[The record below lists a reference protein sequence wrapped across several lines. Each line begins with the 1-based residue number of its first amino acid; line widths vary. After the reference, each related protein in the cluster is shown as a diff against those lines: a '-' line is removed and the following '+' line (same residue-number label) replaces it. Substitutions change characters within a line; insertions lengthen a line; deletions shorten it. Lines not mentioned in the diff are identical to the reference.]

1 MARQWRSILLNRPWK
16 ATMERWPLAKRN
28 LFMLLVIDAG
38 NTNTSLGVFNDSE
51 LVAHWRLTT
60 ARSRTV
66 DEYGVHARNL
76 FELAGIDF
84 KTINAI
90 AIASVVPPL
99 NYTLKTMAESYFH
112 LTPLFVD
119 HTTDTGLTILYQPA
133 SDVGA
138 DRIVDAVAA
147 IQKYGAPCIVVDFG
161 TATTFNAINSKAQYV
176 GGAITPGIMISSDAL
191 FERTAK
197 LPRVDIRRPQKNNG
211 STTIAAMQSGLYY
224 GFVGLVDGVLRK
236 MIEEMGTT
244 PRAPRVIAT
253 GGLASLI
260 ATGSEF
266 IEQVDDTLTLEGL
279 RLVYE
284 RNASPKSKV
293 QTPNSES

>member
-1 MARQWRSILLNRPWK
+1 
-16 ATMERWPLAKRN
+16 
-28 LFMLLVIDAG
+28 MLLVIDAG
-38 NTNTSLGVFNDSE
+38 NTNTSLGVFNGAE

-84 KTINAI
+84 KAIDAI

-99 NYTLKTMAESYFH
+99 NYTLKIMAETYFH

-119 HTTDTGLTILYQPA
+119 HTTDSGLKILYEPA
-133 SDVGA
+133 ADVGA

-147 IQKYGAPCIVVDFG
+147 VEKYGAPCIVVDFG
-161 TATTFNAINSKAQYV
+161 TATTFNAINHQGEYV
-176 GGAITPGIMISSDAL
+176 GGVITPGIMISTDAL

-197 LPRVDIRRPQKNNG
+197 LPRVDIRRPQKVIG
-211 STTIAAMQSGLYY
+211 SSTITAMQSGLYH

-236 MIEEMGTT
+236 MIDEIGGTKM
-244 PRAPRVIAT
+244 PKIIAT
-253 GGLASLI
+253 GGLAPLI

-266 IEQVDDTLTLEGL
+266 IELVDDTLTLEGL

-284 RNASPKSKV
+284 RTSTPKLRVQSPKSE
-293 QTPNSES
+293 T

>member
-1 MARQWRSILLNRPWK
+1 
-16 ATMERWPLAKRN
+16 
-28 LFMLLVIDAG
+28 MLLVIDAG
-38 NTNTSLGVFNDSE
+38 NTNTSLGVFAGRE
-51 LVAHWRLTT
+51 LIAHWRLTT

-76 FELAGIDF
+76 FELAELDFEAID
-84 KTINAI
+84 AI

-99 NYTLKTMAESYFH
+99 NYTLKTMAETYFH
-112 LTPLFVD
+112 LTPMFVD
-119 HTTDTGLTILYQPA
+119 HSTDTGLEILYEPA

-147 IQKYGAPCIVVDFG
+147 IEKYGAPCIVVDFG
-161 TATTFNAINSKAQYV
+161 TATTFNAIDKEGRYV

-197 LPRVDIRRPQKNNG
+197 LPRVDIRRPQRVIG
-211 STTIAAMQSGLYY
+211 TSTVTAMQSGLYH
-224 GFVGLVDGVLRK
+224 GFVGLVDGVLRT
-236 MIEEMGTT
+236 MSQELGGS
-244 PRAPRVIAT
+244 PRVIAT

-266 IEQVDDTLTLEGL
+266 IELVDETLTLEGL
-279 RLVYE
+279 RLIYE
-284 RNASPKSKV
+284 RTAS
-293 QTPNSES
+293 EE

>member
-1 MARQWRSILLNRPWK
+1 
-16 ATMERWPLAKRN
+16 
-28 LFMLLVIDAG
+28 MLLVIDVG
-38 NTNTSLGVFNDSE
+38 NSNTSLGVYRGSE
-51 LVAHWRLTT
+51 LVSHWRLTT
-60 ARSRTV
+60 NRARTV

-76 FELAGIDF
+76 FALAGLDF
-84 KTINAI
+84 KAIDAI

-119 HTTDTGLTILYQPA
+119 HASNSGIKILYEPP

-147 IQKYGAPCIVVDFG
+147 IHKYGAPCIVVDFG
-161 TATTFNAINSKAQYV
+161 TATTFNAINAQGEYL
-176 GGAITPGIMISSDAL
+176 GGVITPGIMISTDAL

-197 LPRVDIRRPQKNNG
+197 LPRVDIKRPQKVIG
-211 STTIAAMQSGLYY
+211 SSTTTAMQSGLYHGY
-224 GFVGLVDGVLRK
+224 VGLVDGVLRK
-236 MIEEMGTT
+236 MIDELGDN
-244 PRAPRVIAT
+244 PRVVAT
-253 GGLASLI
+253 GGLAPLI

-266 IEQVDDTLTLEGL
+266 IELVDDTLTLDGL

-284 RNASPKSKV
+284 RTASR
-293 QTPNSES
+293 